1 MATNKIN
8 EGTTVNYTAGA
19 NISAGDLVDL
29 GNGLVGIAVDDIA
42 NGATGIVMLSGR
54 FTVPKG
60 STAAI
65 ARGAALKLGTAG
77 NTVVAATAGTTVTV
91 NNILCA
97 RPVVASTTAM
107 TTVEIALGI

>member
-1 MATNKIN
+1 MANNKIN
-8 EGTTVNYTAGA
+8 EGATVNYTAGA
-19 NISAGDLVDL
+19 NISAGDIVNL
-29 GNGLVGIAVDDIA
+29 GNGLIGIAVDDIA
-42 NGATGIVMLSGR
+42 NGAEGVVMLTGR

-77 NTVVAATAGTTVTV
+77 NTVVAATAGTTV
-91 NNILCA
+91 NNYLTA

-107 TTVEIALGI
+107 TTVEICLGV

>member
-1 MATNKIN
+1 MIN
-8 EGTTVNYTAGA
+8 QVNNGVTLAYTASA
-19 NISAGDLVDL
+19 NISGGDLVSL

-42 NGATGIVMLSGR
+42 NGATGVVVLQGR

-77 NTVVAATAGTTVTV
+77 NTVVAATAGTTV
-91 NNILCA
+91 NNYLCA
-97 RPVVASTTAM
+97 RPVVSSTTAM
-107 TTVEIALGI
+107 TTVEIVIGV

>member
-1 MATNKIN
+1 MYLFLDVID
-8 EGTTVNYTAGA
+8 TVL
-19 NISAGDLVDL
+19 SAGRDSLVLDLL
-29 GNGLVGIAVDDIA
+29 PLCLKRRLVIAVDDIA
-42 NGATGIVMLSGR
+42 NGATGVVVLKGR

-77 NTVVAATAGTTVTV
+77 NTVVAATAGTTV
-91 NNILCA
+91 NNFLCA

-107 TTVEIALGI
+107 TTVEIVIGI

>member
-19 NISAGDLVDL
+19 NITAGDLVHL

-77 NTVVAATAGTTVTV
+77 NTVVAATAGTTV
-91 NNILCA
+91 NNFLCA

>member
-1 MATNKIN
+1 MIN
-8 EGTTVNYTAGA
+8 QVNDGITLAYTASA
-19 NISAGDLVDL
+19 NISGGDLVSL

-42 NGATGIVMLSGR
+42 NGATGVVVLKGR

-77 NTVVAATAGTTVTV
+77 NTVVAATAGTTV
-91 NNILCA
+91 NNYLCA

-107 TTVEIALGI
+107 TTVEIVLGI

>member
-1 MATNKIN
+1 MIN
-8 EGTTVNYTAGA
+8 QVNDGIALAYTASA
-19 NISAGDLVDL
+19 NISAGDLVSL

-42 NGATGIVMLSGR
+42 NGATGVVVLRGR

-77 NTVVAATAGTTVTV
+77 NTVVAATAGTTV
-91 NNILCA
+91 NNFLCA

-107 TTVEIALGI
+107 TTVEIVIGI

>member
-1 MATNKIN
+1 MATNQVN
-8 EGTTVNYTAGA
+8 NGVTVAYTASA
-19 NISAGDLVDL
+19 DISSGELVSL
-29 GNGLVGIAVDDIA
+29 GSGLVGIAVDDIA
-42 NGATGIVMLSGR
+42 NTATGVVMLQGR

-77 NTVVAATAGTTVTV
+77 NTVLAASAGTTV
-91 NNILCA
+91 NNLLTA

-107 TTVEIALGI
+107 TTVEIVLGV

>member
-60 STAAI
+60 SAAAI

-77 NTVVAATAGTTVTV
+77 NTVLAASAGTTV
-91 NNILCA
+91 NNFLTA

-107 TTVEIALGI
+107 TTVEIVLGV